1 MAVRSFFDA
10 ASRHG
15 AVAFTG
21 FASLVDPYV
30 FVTSGGDT
38 HCAKIINGT
47 AKTDSFNGG
56 TVLITVVSRA
66 KNQRFEVTGSALF
79 RRAGAGGAG
88 DADAAPCCMYRVN
101 ASALKITKAPGTLRV
116 VPPYGFVEAPRPA
129 NQHSQHEGGLC
140 QHWAAT
146 TDGTITTSLVNG
158 HCMLSSPWYAGGEPV
173 RSGLWQRYV
182 DRAVIVTAL
191 GAGRAAP
198 TKREE
203 LDALLAATLQ
213 GAAGIYDRERA
224 DDRGC
229 VDIKFGRNSDC
240 DDEAVSACGLAVAAM
255 DEHVGGVTLSST
267 ARAVLNHLKKQ
278 YTTPVLIAGYARD
291 PKHMAKDPF
300 GHCWAALLKTDGTFK
315 GALHVEAT
323 APMAPTAVQ
332 SPRVMDLDTYNKAL
346 AICNERSAAI
356 GIKGNAIVGTRV
368 FDPRFYTKAVAAY
381 TARRMYTWPDEPA
394 WDKVLAGNHEPT
406 AVKATGEKHPPH
418 HRPDRRSHIPD
429 TYNRVSAAS
438 SRVAAPPGWLGI
450 VSANL
455 DAQAEDTATVV
466 DPFNVMIYV
475 TGA

>member
-1 MAVRSFFDA
+1 MVVRSFFDA

-15 AVAFTG
+15 AVVFPG

-30 FVTSGGDT
+30 FVTSGGHT
-38 HCAKIINGT
+38 HCAKMINGT
-47 AKTDSFNGG
+47 AKTVSLNGG

-79 RRAGAGGAG
+79 ERAGAGHAEDAG
-88 DADAAPCCMYRVN
+88 AAPCRVYRVN
-101 ASALKITKAPGTLRV
+101 ASTLKITKAPGTLRV
-116 VPPYGFVEAPRPA
+116 VPPHGFVEAPRPA

-191 GAGRAAP
+191 GAGGAP
-198 TKREE
+198 TGRGE

-240 DDEAVSACGLAVAAM
+240 DDEAVSACGLAVAARN
-255 DEHVGGVTLSST
+255 EHVGGVTLSST
-267 ARAVLNHLKKQ
+267 ARAVLNHLKNQ

-291 PKHMAKDPF
+291 PKHMEKEEF

-323 APMAPTAVQ
+323 APMAPTAVRLI
-332 SPRVMDLDTYNKAL
+332 RVACKQV
-346 AICNERSAAI
+346 CKRRH
-356 GIKGNAIVGTRV
+356 VGRV
-368 FDPRFYTKAVAAY
+368 G
-381 TARRMYTWPDEPA
+381 ARR
-394 WDKVLAGNHEPT
+394 
-406 AVKATGEKHPPH
+406 
-418 HRPDRRSHIPD
+418 
-429 TYNRVSAAS
+429 
-438 SRVAAPPGWLGI
+438 GI
-450 VSANL
+450 GGG
-455 DAQAEDTATVV
+455 D
-466 DPFNVMIYV
+466 
-475 TGA
+475 